1 MTLVDGHG
9 AGGPLFFD
17 LSQRMIPL
25 EGREHFPE
33 RWIKEEKRS
42 EAKIWCPEGLV
53 ARDRGISRMRELR
66 HEER

>member
-9 AGGPLFFD
+9 SGGPLFFD

-33 RWIKEEKRS
+33 RWIKEK
-42 EAKIWCPEGLV
+42 KWGNNKV
-53 ARDRGISRMRELR
+53 ARFGGQRSGYIKN
-66 HEER
+66 ERAET

>member
-1 MTLVDGHG
+1 MGMDLG
-9 AGGPLFFD
+9 ALFLD

-42 EAKIWCPEGLV
+42 GAIIWWPALV